1 MTRRTLGINIARHEQ
16 MRSQKGG
23 ILPMG
28 TPWPIITLHPMLPD
42 QKPFFSRLKGLVGRG
57 R

>member
-28 TPWPIITLHPMLPD
+28 APWPNSPILPMETP
-42 QKPFFSRLKGLVGRG
+42 QPFFSRLKGLTRRG